1 MYKNLVE
8 SYIKRMSLADLEK
21 YISKNYPSV
30 SKDEV
35 NIIYKYLKTRWQELY
50 DEDTKVLEEIQ
61 KEVSENTYQEIKKL
75 LAMAYQFKNR

>member
-50 DEDTKVLEEIQ
+50 YEDTNVLE
-61 KEVSENTYQEIKKL
+61 
-75 LAMAYQFKNR
+75 